1 MRKLKA
7 KLRAQFS
14 SELTWRC
21 YVALAGLF
29 IGIMVIGQWD
39 ERDWFLIF
47 PPVDPDEHLKGYKLF
62 DPSYWSYLLD
72 STASPSGT
80 KAPPSGTKAPPSGT
94 NLSVSEWYG
103 DLPPPPPPPPSTSL
117 LDFLE
122 APGSAYVAPKWKPY
136 GIAYYFSKFFD
147 PHFWFPT
154 IYYLSAPFIIVK
166 AIDWVAQARDK
177 K

>member
-80 KAPPSGTKAPPSGT
+80 KAPPSGT

-103 DLPPPPPPPPSTSL
+103 DLPPLPPSTSSY
-117 LDFLE
+117 DFLE

-136 GIAYYFSKFFD
+136 GIAYYFSKIFD
-147 PHFWFPT
+147 PHFWGT
-154 IYYLSAPFIIVK
+154 IIYYLTVPFIIVK
-166 AIDWVAQARDK
+166 AIDWVAEARDK